1 MATKPK
7 SPGTSN
13 RARITVLRRLSSRS
27 VQRIATDRK
36 APRIAVVGRVGLR
49 LSFIA
54 RNRTGWWPGAESRD
68 VEVARRL
75 FFAVRQIAPPL
86 ARPTVRTSEPASI
99 ATLFLVGGAF
109 ACAVQS

>member
-54 RNRTGWWPGAESRD
+54 RNRTATPFGALNPFEAKVLPKSPIDDRHLGQPRGTD
-68 VEVARRL
+68 LRHGSAT
-75 FFAVRQIAPPL
+75 PW
-86 ARPTVRTSEPASI
+86 TVPA
-99 ATLFLVGGAF
+99 LNG
-109 ACAVQS
+109 